1 MGKKLIPPR
10 GSTQLCLRWRRIC
23 GSLFSEK
30 LSADLTEKITMRIL
44 NKEGAAKPADL
55 SAAEIRKLRER
66 ANMSQG
72 GVRALP
78 QRNHWLRL
86 AARARRQ
93 ATHRRCA
100 P

>member
-1 MGKKLIPPR
+1 MAQGFR
-10 GSTQLCLRWRRIC
+10 

-66 ANMSQG
+66 ANMSQAVFARFLNVTTG
-72 GVRALP
+72 YVSQLERGAKRPTGPALALLNIIK
-78 QRNHWLRL
+78 RKGI
-86 AARARRQ
+86 Q
-93 ATHRRCA
+93 AIL
-100 P
+100 